1 MEGGDGH
8 PAQQQPQGEVM
19 FVASTCAVKVLQYF
33 VPPVVAAQQ
42 SIHSTFF
49 FLFFFP
55 FFTCFLLEKPYILID
70 QVMSH

>member
-42 SIHSTFF
+42 SVVISQH
-49 FLFFFP
+49 LLFFP